1 MIFNLKMRN
10 TNINNNKSQN
20 NKVSLTQYSN
30 SLIKNKNKKPVGS
43 ITIKDDKFN
52 MLKLLMNDIN
62 DMYNKKSIKRNLKQS
77 FSNENISSN
86 NGKPKLNINF
96 ENNDIINNK
105 FRNNKKNKNFEETFK
120 LEYSTKKNQIKH
132 IHKSFVNQKELTN
145 QNQNHKN
152 NKNNKNALSFDN
164 LLDINNKKTKV
175 NNNTYCHNSS
185 KKINSFRLQTN
196 SVIEKKMNLHPYLSS
211 NNSKSKKTIKPKQ
224 NSFVF
229 QNKNSENEKKNKKKF
244 SISLKKKNIQ
254 QEFNI
259 ENNRNSN
266 FNDLVSKCEKLKE
279 KTSRILANYLSII
292 ENKIHNS

>member
-1 MIFNLKMRN
+1 MNFNLKMRN
-10 TNINNNKSQN
+10 TNINNNKCQN

-30 SLIKNKNKKPVGS
+30 SLIKKKNKKPVGS

-105 FRNNKKNKNFEETFK
+105 FRNNKKNKNYEETFK
-120 LEYSTKKNQIKH
+120 LDYSTKKNQIKH
-132 IHKSFVNQKELTN
+132 FHKSFVTQKELTN
-145 QNQNHKN
+145 QNQKYKN

-164 LLDINNKKTKV
+164 LLDINNKKSKV

-211 NNSKSKKTIKPKQ
+211 NNSNSKKTIKPKH

-229 QNKNSENEKKNKKKF
+229 QNINSENDKRNKKKF
-244 SISLKKKNIQ
+244 SISLKKKNIP
-254 QEFNI
+254 QEFNM
-259 ENNRNSN
+259 ENNRNSY

>member
-1 MIFNLKMRN
+1 
-10 TNINNNKSQN
+10 
-20 NKVSLTQYSN
+20 
-30 SLIKNKNKKPVGS
+30 
-43 ITIKDDKFN
+43 

-120 LEYSTKKNQIKH
+120 LEYPTKKNKIKH
-132 IHKSFVNQKELTN
+132 FHKSFVNQKELTN

-164 LLDINNKKTKV
+164 LLDINNKISKV

-211 NNSKSKKTIKPKQ
+211 NNSNSKKTIKPKQ

-229 QNKNSENEKKNKKKF
+229 QNINSDNEQKNKKKF